1 MMKKVECIIR
11 PSKLEELVV
20 EAEKVGISG
29 LNITQIAGY
38 GEQKGKQEVYRG
50 VEYEVKL
57 KEKLKVEMVV
67 QSEQVDELIDVI
79 TDSSRTGNVG
89 DGKIFVYSIDRA
101 VRIRTGEEGAEV
113 V

>member
-1 MMKKVECIIR
+1 
-11 PSKLEELVV
+11 
-20 EAEKVGISG
+20 
-29 LNITQIAGY
+29 
-38 GEQKGKQEVYRG
+38 

-101 VRIRTGEEGAEV
+101 VRIRTGEEGEAV